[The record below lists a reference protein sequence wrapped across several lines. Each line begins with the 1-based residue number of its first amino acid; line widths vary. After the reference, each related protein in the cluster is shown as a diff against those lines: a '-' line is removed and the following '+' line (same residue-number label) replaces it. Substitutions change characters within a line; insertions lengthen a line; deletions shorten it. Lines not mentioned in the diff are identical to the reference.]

1 MRSLLAG
8 IIVVLALATH
18 VASRADAAPRGF
30 FGVVSQA
37 ELGEHD
43 FERMRQGRVAS
54 LRIALSWESVQPGPA
69 TWNWAPVD
77 AIVAGAEAEG
87 VRTFPF
93 VYATPGWVASDPA
106 RPPLDSP
113 EARQA
118 WRTFLAAL
126 VDRYGPNGELWEDEP
141 NALPIRR
148 WQVWNEPNFPLY
160 WQPRP
165 SPREYAQLLDL
176 SAQTIRSS
184 DPKAKI
190 VAAGLAPV
198 TTGPWPWDYL
208 EDLYR
213 QEGVERNFDEVAI
226 HPYSRDMRGIRL
238 QVRRARKVM
247 RAAGD
252 GRTKLAV
259 TELGIGSRGPGR
271 TSERLQAR
279 YLRQAFA
286 YMERK
291 RRSMSISGVD
301 WYAWQDTDNVE
312 PGCSFC
318 PSSGLFS
325 ATGEPKLAWSAFKAY
340 SARGD
345 G

>member
-1 MRSLLAG
+1 
-8 IIVVLALATH
+8 
-18 VASRADAAPRGF
+18 
-30 FGVVSQA
+30 
-37 ELGEHD
+37 
-43 FERMRQGRVAS
+43 
-54 LRIALSWESVQPGPA
+54 
-69 TWNWAPVD
+69 
-77 AIVAGAEAEG
+77 

-113 EARQA
+113 EARRA

-126 VDRYGPNGELWEDEP
+126 VERYGPRGELWTRQP

-165 SPREYAQLLDL
+165 DAREYAQLLEI
-176 SAQTIRSS
+176 SADEIRAA
-184 DPKAKI
+184 DPGAKI

-213 QEGVERNFDEVAI
+213 QDGVERDFDEVAI

-238 QVRRARKVM
+238 QVRRARKVIKK
-247 RAAGD
+247 AGD
-252 GRTKLAV
+252 GRTKLSV
-259 TELGIGSRGPGR
+259 TELGTGSRAPGQ
-271 TSERLQAR
+271 SERLQAR

-291 RRSMSISGVD
+291 RRSMNISEVD
-301 WYAWQDTDNVE
+301 WYAWQDTDDVE

-318 PSSGLFS
+318 PSSGLFTEGGN
-325 ATGEPKLAWSAFKAY
+325 AKPAWGAFKAY
-340 SARGD
+340 SASGD